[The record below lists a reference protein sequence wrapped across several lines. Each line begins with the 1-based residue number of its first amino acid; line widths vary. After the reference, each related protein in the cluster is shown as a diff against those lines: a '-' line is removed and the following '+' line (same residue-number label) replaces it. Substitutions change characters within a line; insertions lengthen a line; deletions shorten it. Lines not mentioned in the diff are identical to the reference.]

1 MKKISNATY
10 ITLNQGS
17 VIVLWHFM
25 HLPFVLEHHLSTMKH
40 DFKCE
45 ERDMYS

>member
-1 MKKISNATY
+1 MEKISNATY

-25 HLPFVLEHHLSTMKH
+25 HLPFVLEAPFNTMKH
-40 DFKCE
+40 DFKRE